1 MSQENIFMHQVHD
14 DAGAWSRAA
23 NREQHKQAER
33 GETGEWRE
41 RGGQLERATS
51 WKYFNEFMCLSN
63 YGDKCLCINR
73 QLAGWRSLS
82 LPPLSCSLYPSYT
95 LLTACSSTIYVLTSA
110 GNVTTAGEQKK
121 QKNCGQDINKFADFE
136 LGSLLLQLLLSKSR
150 FTPHKV
156 GIISFH

>member
-23 NREQHKQAER
+23 NRKKDRQAKREER
-33 GETGEWRE
+33 E
-41 RGGQLERATS
+41 GQLERATS

-63 YGDKCLCINR
+63 YGDKCLCINW

-82 LPPLSCSLYPSYT
+82 
-95 LLTACSSTIYVLTSA
+95 
-110 GNVTTAGEQKK
+110 
-121 QKNCGQDINKFADFE
+121 
-136 LGSLLLQLLLSKSR
+136 SLLSPTLFIPPRPSSLPLAEFMCWQAQATSQQQASKKKKMWPRHKQIRRLWLGFTQQQSNSKSR